1 MRLNITT
8 GKEKH
13 SESCTSIAVS
23 LSGYVISGS
32 DDFTVRRWNI
42 NGEAL
47 GIVKQFDSCV
57 TLLTWVPTSGGLRR
71 GRGDP
76 KGKDTCLVACADGI
90 VSFVNVASSRV
101 ESTIEAHVGNVTGL
115 VYSPDGSSLITAGED
130 GTVKVWSQAGISR
143 STLANT
149 GKRIYTLCWGYEKTE
164 LGGDCVLYTVGS
176 DVIIKPFN
184 PSIRKQIKWCAHSGV
199 VLASDWSLM
208 SGLIVTGG
216 EDGVFKVWDPCGHAI
231 YTSSIGKHPITSVKF
246 SADGELFGV
255 GSFKSLRVCDMSGW
269 SHSYERISEGS
280 AMSIQWTPE
289 GTQLIVGCG
298 TGAVC
303 IAQLIDRKVTWG
315 PYCATLVDSHKLT
328 VQNIAEDTVE
338 KLELRDKVIKLDI
351 GYEHIIVC
359 TTTYCA
365 CYPVKRLHAS
375 VQFDL
380 GDSVVTLKLAPSL
393 FLLAD
398 CNQGIQLHSY
408 EGRMICALRLQ
419 TALKPENMASDLIS
433 LSNDT
438 VAMRDPVDHTRL
450 FFFSTANGKQLDEFM
465 VTHQVDIV
473 SVHLSLFGLAHD
485 RKVAF
490 VDRNRDLFLGL
501 VQHKVSMQK
510 ISTMV
515 SSVVWHEIHETLVA
529 IADGHLTTFYCPCMY
544 FSNLDLALNTK
555 EVLDEGSD
563 EFNRNDRIAS
573 FHSTRVQIRR
583 GSDGALLTLSVS
595 PYPIILFQFVEKSNW
610 EGAMRLARFLNS
622 ELLWTVLTGLA
633 LSKGELSVAE
643 TGYGALRHLD
653 KVRYLHSLKENPLPE
668 ARQMGLALFQHRPTE
683 AERIL
688 LQAGLVYRCIDM
700 NTQLFNWERAL
711 EIAKDRKSHI
721 DTVMLR
727 RQKYLEDTGKKE
739 TISAFTDLEGL
750 ITVDPSV
757 VEERVKQELAKEA
770 ARTNAVPY
778 K

>member
-23 LSGYVISGS
+23 ISGYVISGS
-32 DDFTVRRWNI
+32 DDFTVRRWNM

-47 GIVKQFDSCV
+47 GIVKRFASCV
-57 TLLTWVPTSGGLRR
+57 TLLTWVPTSGCLRR
-71 GRGDP
+71 GRGDL
-76 KGKDTCLVACADGI
+76 KGKDTCLVACSDGI
-90 VSFVNVASSRV
+90 VSFVNAASGRV

-115 VYSPDGSSLITAGED
+115 VYSPEGNSLITAGED
-130 GTVKVWSQAGISR
+130 GAVKVWSQAGIPR

-149 GKRIYTLCWGYEKTE
+149 GKCIYTLCWGYEKTE

-199 VLASDWSLM
+199 VLTADWSLM
-208 SGLIVTGG
+208 SGFIVTGG
-216 EDGVFKVWDPCGHAI
+216 EDGMFKVWDPYGRAI

-255 GSFKSLRVCDMSGW
+255 GSFKSLRVCDKTGW
-269 SHSYERISEGS
+269 SHSYEKLSEGS

-303 IAQLIDRKVTWG
+303 TAQLINHKVTWG

-338 KLELRDKVIKLDI
+338 KLEQRDKVIKLEI
-351 GYEHIIVC
+351 GYGHIIVC
-359 TTTYCA
+359 AITYCA
-365 CYPVKRLHAS
+365 CYPVDRLNAP

-380 GDSVVTLKLAPSL
+380 SDAVVTLKLAPAL

-398 CNQGIQLHSY
+398 CSQGIQLYSY
-408 EGRMICALRLQ
+408 EGRMVCTLRLQ
-419 TALKPENMASDLIS
+419 LALKPEIMAADLIS

-438 VAMRDPVDHTRL
+438 VAMRNPMDHKKL
-450 FFFSTANGKQLDEFM
+450 LFFSTMSGKQLDAST
-465 VTHQVDIV
+465 VAHQVDIV
-473 SVHLSLFGLAHD
+473 SVHLSQFGLIHD

-490 VDRNRDLFLGL
+490 VDRNRDLFLCL
-501 VQHKVSMQK
+501 AQHKLGIQK
-510 ISTMV
+510 ISTMA
-515 SSVVWHEIHETLVA
+515 SSVAWHEMHETLVA
-529 IADGHLTTFYCPCMY
+529 ITDGHLTIWYCPCMY
-544 FSNLDLALNTK
+544 FTNRDLAFKTK
-555 EVLDEGSD
+555 EVHDDGSD
-563 EFNRNDRIAS
+563 EFSPNDRITS
-573 FHSTRVQIRR
+573 FHSARVQIRR

-595 PYPIILFQFVEKSNW
+595 PYPIILFQFMEKSNW

-622 ELLWTVLTGLA
+622 DLLWTVLTGLA
-633 LSKGELSVAE
+633 LSKGELNVAE
-643 TGYGALRHLD
+643 TGYGALCHLD
-653 KVRYLHSLKENPLPE
+653 KVRYLHSLKELSLPE
-668 ARQMGLALFQHRPTE
+668 ARQAGLALFQQRPVE

-700 NTQLFNWERAL
+700 HTQLFNWERAL
-711 EIAKDRKSHI
+711 EIAKDRKTHV
-721 DTVMLR
+721 DTVMAR
-727 RQKYLEDTGKKE
+727 RQRYLEETAKKE
-739 TISAFTDLEGL
+739 TITAFKELEGV
-750 ITVDPSV
+750 IKVNWSV
-757 VEERVKQELAKEA
+757 IEEKIKQEIIKEA
-770 ARTNAVPY
+770 ERPNAVPY
-778 K
+778 H